1 VRPILLSRE
10 DGAALISP
18 ASGKVRFSLVYPQS
32 VSAQP
37 LVADLNRDG
46 TDDLLVVSSDALW
59 GYRVVVDTG
68 GSGGFVIV
76 MVTLLIGSQLRLEF
90 IKPVTRQDKPQEGAP
105 MPEYIEAEKNRAFH
119 DSTEVD

>member
-1 VRPILLSRE
+1 MRPILLSGE

-59 GYRVVVDTG
+59 GYLVVVETG
-68 GSGGFVIV
+68 RSGAFVIV
-76 MVTLLIGSQLRLEF
+76 VVTLLIRVAIAALVHKTIHQPGQTPR
-90 IKPVTRQDKPQEGAP
+90 R
-105 MPEYIEAEKNRAFH
+105 
-119 DSTEVD
+119 STDA